1 MRLELCDLCG
11 RGSDAGFEDE
21 ITLRYV
27 DNVRGSRQTIY
38 RVCPD
43 CAAIV
48 ERALVEHV
56 AKGKVKRDKVVAVA
70 VDRME
75 ELF

>member
-27 DNVRGSRQTIY
+27 DNVRGSRQTVYHI
-38 RVCPD
+38 CPD

-48 ERALVEHV
+48 ERALIEHA